1 MKLFNLV
8 ANALGLVYAT
18 VDVSDDTNAW
28 QNASDADIR
37 VWKSDV
43 LNAASTAK
51 QIKNKSCQLP
61 KGEDI
66 TKLGLPSS
74 VRLLIAQSLV
84 DNFIRAS
91 QLLIRIFVDDQRVVL
106 LN

>member
-1 MKLFNLV
+1 MKLFNLA

-18 VDVSDDTNAW
+18 VDVSYDTNAW
-28 QNASDADIR
+28 QDASDADIR

-51 QIKNKSCQLP
+51 QIENKSCQLP
-61 KGEDI
+61 KGKDL

-84 DNFIRAS
+84 IR
-91 QLLIRIFVDDQRVVL
+91 
-106 LN
+106 